1 MTNIKKDML
10 RLENQLLNQLIES
23 ARENFYIFVKM
34 LAPIILPETFVDGQH
49 IEIVCDELQAVAMS
63 VEDVNSTPKR
73 LQIMMPPGSMKSKI
87 ASNLF
92 PAWCLGRH
100 PNWCFLAIGSDFE
113 FAVDNFGR
121 PTKDLIDS
129 PQYKAIFPLT
139 HLKRDVQAAGRWDT
153 TRKGRFV
160 ARGAGQNIAGRRAHI
175 TICDDV
181 ITEQTNDVERV
192 KINGWYRKGLR
203 TRLLPRG
210 AEIIINTRWF
220 PLDLSGFM
228 LNVDKESP
236 RPWKVIQIPAILTLE
251 ASTVLRKGL
260 PASDPRFDVGTSF
273 WPEFW
278 PTQVLL
284 EKKHTTPPHE
294 WSALY
299 QQNPVDEHGGV
310 IKRSDWQVWDQD
322 APPKCRYVV
331 ISLDTALSQKDAANF
346 SAYTV
351 WGI

>member
-175 TICDDV
+175 TICGLSTNYVYEKTKGTIQLKDLKIDDQLEGPNGFESV
-181 ITEQTNDVERV
+181 TKSLVCHHELVYNINNEVETSPEHPFFV
-192 KINGWYRKGLR
+192 KGEGWVEAKDLR
-203 TRLLPRG
+203 IGDKLIIGASLWTRLKKR
-210 AEIIINTRWF
+210 
-220 PLDLSGFM
+220 FM
-228 LNVDKESP
+228 IFGEV
-236 RPWKVIQIPAILTLE
+236 
-251 ASTVLRKGL
+251 
-260 PASDPRFDVGTSF
+260 
-273 WPEFW
+273 
-278 PTQVLL
+278 
-284 EKKHTTPPHE
+284 
-294 WSALY
+294 
-299 QQNPVDEHGGV
+299 
-310 IKRSDWQVWDQD
+310 
-322 APPKCRYVV
+322 
-331 ISLDTALSQKDAANF
+331 
-346 SAYTV
+346 
-351 WGI
+351 